1 MIVDSTQRFRR
12 APRAWVA
19 VVLLLFWIALSFAN
33 RAKVSHVK
41 YEVAVESV
49 LIIFAV
55 CAIVGIVLARP
66 WGWFASLTFI
76 SGFTIVIAI
85 QVVTHLMDSG
95 FDRSAAFQAISFGLC
110 CLLFYRVFEDDRV
123 RKYFGVGFIS

>member
-85 QVVTHLMDSG
+85 H
-95 FDRSAAFQAISFGLC
+95 LC